1 MTDGTSLRMTS
12 QRPYLLRGLYAWIA
26 DNGMTPYLLVD
37 ATRPGVRVPPA
48 AMSEGRVV
56 LNIAERAVAGL
67 DMGNE
72 IILFTARVSGV
83 SHPVRVP
90 MSAVLGIYARET
102 GHGMMLPDDIPGTG
116 ADPQVE
122 GEDILE
128 DIEGED
134 GDGGDDPSPS
144 PKRGSHLRVIK

>member
-12 QRPYLLRGLYAWIA
+12 HRPYLLRALYAWIA

-37 ATRPGVRVPPA
+37 ATRPGVMVPPSA
-48 AMSEGRVV
+48 ISEGRVV

-72 IILFTARVSGV
+72 IILFTARFNGV
-83 SHPVRVP
+83 SQPVRVP

-102 GHGMMLPDDIPGTG
+102 GHGMGLPDDIPGTG
-116 ADPQVE
+116 DPQVE
-122 GEDILE
+122 TEDAHE
-128 DIEGED
+128 AADGED
-134 GDGGDDPSPS
+134 GDGGDDRSPP